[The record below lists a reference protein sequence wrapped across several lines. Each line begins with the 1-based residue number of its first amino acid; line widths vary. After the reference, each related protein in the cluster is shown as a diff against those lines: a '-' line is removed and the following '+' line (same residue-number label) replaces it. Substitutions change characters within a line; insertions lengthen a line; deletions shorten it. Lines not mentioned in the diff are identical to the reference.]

1 MSHDRIAFNRA
12 AFLAGSIAAVS
23 ALPEVARGS
32 GAAPTSSG
40 PAPSPEHLLGRLM
53 AGNNRFVHNDFPT
66 LTNRI
71 AEKRE
76 LLKQSQAPFAA
87 ILSCADSRVV
97 PNLVFVQ
104 GLGDLFVTRV
114 AGNYPDDL
122 VSGSIE
128 YAVEHLGTR
137 LVMVLG
143 HENCGAVAAVY
154 SAIETKTTLPPHL
167 STIQRFLGPG
177 ISDVV
182 RAHGS
187 QMAAVEANARAAV
200 AALKTMPPELS
211 KDVSSGRVLVVGGV
225 YELGSGQ
232 VRLLE

>member
-1 MSHDRIAFNRA
+1 MSQERIAFNRA

-32 GAAPTSSG
+32 GAPGSSG

-76 LLKQSQAPFAA
+76 MLKKGQAPFAA
-87 ILSCADSRVV
+87 MLSCADSRVV

-143 HENCGAVAAVY
+143 HESCGAVAAVY

-167 STIQRFLGPG
+167 STIQRFLAPG

-187 QMAAVEANARAAV
+187 QMAAVEANVRAAV
-200 AALKTMPPELS
+200 TALKTMPPELS
-211 KDVSSGRVLVVGGV
+211 QDVNSGRVLVVGGV

-232 VRLLE
+232 V

>member
-1 MSHDRIAFNRA
+1 MSHERIAFNRA
-12 AFLAGSIAAVS
+12 AFLAGSLAAAT

-32 GAAPTSSG
+32 ASPASSG
-40 PAPSPEHLLGRLM
+40 PAPSPERLLERLM

-76 LLKQSQAPFAA
+76 MLKKGQAPFAA
-87 ILSCADSRVV
+87 MLSCADSRVV

-122 VSGSIE
+122 VAGSIE

-143 HENCGAVAAVY
+143 HESCGAVAAVY
-154 SAIETKTTLPPHL
+154 SAIETKTALPPHL
-167 STIQRFLGPG
+167 STIQRFLAPG

-187 QMAAVEANARAAV
+187 QMAAVEANVRAAV
-200 AALKTMPPELS
+200 TALKTMPPELS

>member
-1 MSHDRIAFNRA
+1 M
-12 AFLAGSIAAVS
+12 
-23 ALPEVARGS
+23 
-32 GAAPTSSG
+32 
-40 PAPSPEHLLGRLM
+40 
-53 AGNNRFVHNDFPT
+53 
-66 LTNRI
+66 
-71 AEKRE
+71 
-76 LLKQSQAPFAA
+76 LKQGQAPFAA

-122 VSGSIE
+122 VAGSLE

-143 HENCGAVAAVY
+143 HEGCGAVSAVY
-154 SAIETKTTLPPHL
+154 SAIQTKTTLPPHL
-167 STIQRFLGPG
+167 STIQRFLAPG

-187 QMAAVEANARAAV
+187 QMAAVEANVRAAV
-200 AALKTMPPELS
+200 TALKTLPPELS

>member
-1 MSHDRIAFNRA
+1 MSHERIAFNRA
-12 AFLAGSIAAVS
+12 AFLAASLAAAA

-32 GAAPTSSG
+32 ASPASSG
-40 PAPSPEHLLGRLM
+40 PAPSPERLLGRLM
-53 AGNNRFVHNDFPT
+53 AGNNRFVHNDFPA

-76 LLKQSQAPFAA
+76 LLKKSQAPFAA
-87 ILSCADSRVV
+87 ILSCSDSRVV

-122 VSGSIE
+122 VTGSIE

-137 LVMVLG
+137 LVMVVG
-143 HENCGAVAAVY
+143 HENCGAVKAVY

-167 STIQRFLGPG
+167 STIQRLLSPG
-177 ISDVV
+177 IAEVV
-182 RAHGS
+182 RAGGTE
-187 QMAAVEANARAAV
+187 MAAIEANVRTAV
-200 AALKTMPPELS
+200 ATLKTMPPALS